1 MENEFQMSMTGELTF
16 FLKYPSESNEGR
28 HLHTSSQVHERLD
41 EEVQHGRAQAR
52 VNSNEH
58 GNGVRSR

>member
-28 HLHTSSQVHERLD
+28 HLHTSSQVHERFD
-41 EEVQHGRAQAR
+41 EVQHG
-52 VNSNEH
+52 
-58 GNGVRSR
+58 